1 MMGASA
7 QECSA
12 FRPIFP
18 FLKMMKVNDLSNHLR
33 EKMEPWCLR
42 RQKKEHALSGRAHG
56 PGAHPANGLRTL
68 KSLCGQITKAP
79 AGPPSPSF
87 LPCSGEA
94 SICVPDTTRGT
105 GHVTRNT
112 RMPGATAARREE
124 APPHVPAQPHH
135 GDPGPAVTGRQDLTL
150 RQGNGSSRR
159 PNGLTTAMGPHP
171 GEAAATTL
179 SRSGDRG
186 TTPL

>member
-124 APPHVPAQPHH
+124 APPPRACTAPSRRSGPRRDRQAGPHFTSRKRQLQEAKRPHH
-135 GDPGPAVTGRQDLTL
+135 RHGAT
-150 RQGNGSSRR
+150 SR
-159 PNGLTTAMGPHP
+159 
-171 GEAAATTL
+171 
-179 SRSGDRG
+179 
-186 TTPL
+186 